1 MPGTRS
7 LTTGVVLALLS
18 GVPVY
23 AQGVFVGANAGTSH
37 LRSAGF
43 GGSLGIFVG
52 YAFDRFVNM
61 ELGYNRLGTWTGT
74 DQGTSYTSAINNV
87 DFSLAAGPWISR
99 HIQVYARLGF
109 DDFSTVGTAGGG
121 EHRVTG
127 SSAKND
133 MVEELHQVF
142 YGIGIGYRLSRAVG
156 LRLEY
161 RHYRPTAVNGGG
173 LNINSLLLGASY
185 HF

>member
-1 MPGTRS
+1 MPGTRYRAVGT
-7 LTTGVVLALLS
+7 LLALLS
-18 GVPVY
+18 SSPVC
-23 AQGVFVGANAGTSH
+23 AQSFFVGANAGTSH

-43 GGSLGIFVG
+43 GGSAGLFVG
-52 YAFDRFVNM
+52 YAFDKFVNI

-74 DQGTSYTSAINNV
+74 DQGTPYTSAINNV
-87 DFSLAAGPWISR
+87 DCSLAAGPWLNR
-99 HIQVYARLGF
+99 HFQIYGRLGF

-127 SSAKND
+127 SSAQND
-133 MVEELHQVF
+133 IVEELHQVF
-142 YGIGIGYRLSRAVG
+142 YGVGVGYRLSRAVG

-161 RHYRPTAVNGGG
+161 RHYRPTAVNGHG
-173 LNINSLLLGASY
+173 LDINSLLFGASY